1 MRLAQLTAAA
11 DTRFVRRPVWY
22 GYLHDVCYLSKDKV
36 SVAVFSDVHE
46 LLAHE
51 ACAQRSG

>member
-1 MRLAQLTAAA
+1 
-11 DTRFVRRPVWY
+11 
-22 GYLHDVCYLSKDKV
+22 VCYLSKDKV

-46 LLAHE
+46 LPAHE